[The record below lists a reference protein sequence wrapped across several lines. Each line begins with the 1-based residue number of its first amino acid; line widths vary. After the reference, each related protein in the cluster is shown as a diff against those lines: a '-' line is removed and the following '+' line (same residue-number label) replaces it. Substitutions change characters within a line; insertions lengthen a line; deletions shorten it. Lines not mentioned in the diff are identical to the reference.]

1 MIRYIEKG
9 DIFRIEG
16 VSSYAHGCNC
26 AGAMGKGIAVQFK
39 DKYPDMYL
47 EYKLLCKENKFCPGD
62 VFDYDYGNGH
72 IYNLGTQATWRTR
85 AKIEY
90 IEKALIQMLELAS
103 GDNVT
108 AIALPAIGAGLG
120 GLKWDNVKAV
130 LNKVSNDY
138 PNVDLYVVETYQS
151 E

>member
-9 DIFRIEG
+9 DIFRIDG

-39 DKYPDMYL
+39 NKYPDMYL
-47 EYKLLCKENKFCPGD
+47 EYKQLCKENKFCPGD

-90 IEKALIQMLELAS
+90 IEKALIKMLEFAKR
-103 GDNVT
+103 DNIT

-120 GLKWDNVKAV
+120 GLKWDNVKAI
-130 LNKVSNDY
+130 LDTVSNDY

>member
-62 VFDYDYGNGH
+62 VFSHAFDAVFADNDAFHVRHRGLAYLHGGARRAVR
-72 IYNLGTQATWRTR
+72 LGSCRR
-85 AKIEY
+85 AFAA
-90 IEKALIQMLELAS
+90 EKGKYL
-103 GDNVT
+103 
-108 AIALPAIGAGLG
+108 
-120 GLKWDNVKAV
+120 
-130 LNKVSNDY
+130 
-138 PNVDLYVVETYQS
+138 
-151 E
+151 